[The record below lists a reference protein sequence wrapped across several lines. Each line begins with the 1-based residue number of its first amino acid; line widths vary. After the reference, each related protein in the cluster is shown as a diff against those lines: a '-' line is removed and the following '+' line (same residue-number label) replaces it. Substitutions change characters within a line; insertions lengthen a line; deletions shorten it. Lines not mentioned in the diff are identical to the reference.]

1 MTFGPMQAQPHVI
14 MDDDGGGPAK
24 HLVLTAPRCVI
35 SSVNVDK
42 YRGFYTGMT
51 DGYPGSEN
59 GSSGRAARGGGSG
72 SRSRR
77 WAYHVLRLA
86 SSGRPIR
93 IREVLQA
100 GIHPEYV
107 RRLYHR
113 GVLAKPSRGTYT
125 LASNP
130 TGDRFAVALAS
141 TLVPKGV
148 VCLGSALKFHG
159 IAAGASTDVWVAI
172 DVKAWQPRP
181 KAVPLRVVR
190 FSGDALSKGV
200 EEHDVEGVPV
210 RVYCLA
216 KTVADCFKF
225 RNKIGQGAVL
235 DVLWEGWRQA
245 RLTKEELRLWADVC
259 RVANVMGPYLESLV

>member
-1 MTFGPMQAQPHVI
+1 MTGSA
-14 MDDDGGGPAK
+14 G
-24 HLVLTAPRCVI
+24 
-35 SSVNVDK
+35 
-42 YRGFYTGMT
+42 RGRSGL
-51 DGYPGSEN
+51 G
-59 GSSGRAARGGGSG
+59 GRAARGSRGR
-72 SRSRR
+72 SRSRG

-113 GVLAKPSRGTYT
+113 GVLTRLSRGAYT
-125 LASNP
+125 LASGP

-141 TLVPKGV
+141 VLVPNGI

-159 IAAGASTDVWVAI
+159 IETGASTDIWVAI
-172 DVKAWQPRP
+172 DAKAWQPRP
-181 KAVPLRVVR
+181 KEVPLRVVR

-210 RVYCLA
+210 RVYSLA
-216 KTVADCFKF
+216 KTVADCFRF
-225 RNKIGQGAVL
+225 RNKIGQRAVL
-235 DVLWEGWRQA
+235 DALWQGWRQS
-245 RLTKEELRLWADVC
+245 RFTRDELQRWAEVR
-259 RVANVMGPYLESLV
+259 RVANVMRPYLESLV